1 MKTLVTFVLIFISI
15 NSFACDGCNVYINFS
30 PIDYKNRI
38 SLIGRSRL
46 MYGEYNMFGK
56 QILTKHA
63 SHGNNPLF
71 WNKKVQE
78 NYNTFEIRGAFYM
91 REVWKTTI
99 VIPFVNNQ
107 QFVGDNQRFV
117 VNGLSDP
124 ILLESFQVFNSLK
137 ADDSLKFKHRLQIGG
152 GVKVPLGRIDK
163 QYENGLP
170 NLDLQPGSGSLD
182 FISSITY
189 LFKIKNFGVNSNINF
204 KFNGFNKDNYKYG
217 NTLNST
223 INLFWQTS
231 IKDVTFMPLVGGYFE
246 KMNLDKSKLEQ
257 NGNRVILD
265 YKDTGGTLL
274 FGTVGLKMFYKSVS
288 MSLNYQQNVFTQ
300 LNGYTQLLTKN
311 RINVG
316 LTYSF

>member
-1 MKTLVTFVLIFISI
+1 MKTLITFVLIFISI

-91 REVWKTTI
+91 REIWKTTI

-137 ADDSLKFKHRLQIGG
+137 TDDSLKFKHRLQIGG

-163 QYENGLP
+163 TYENGLP

-189 LFKIKNFGVNSNINF
+189 LFKIKNFGVNSNINV

-231 IKDVTFMPLVGGYFE
+231 VKDVTFMPLVGGYFE
-246 KMNLDKSKLEQ
+246 KMNLDESKFEQ
-257 NGNRVILD
+257 NGNRVIID
-265 YKDTGGTLL
+265 YKDTGGMLL

-288 MSLNYQQNVFTQ
+288 MSLNYQQNVFSQ

-311 RINVG
+311 RINLG

>member
-1 MKTLVTFVLIFISI
+1 MKTLVLFVLIFISLD
-15 NSFACDGCNVYINFS
+15 SFACDGCNVYINFS

-46 MYGEYNMFGK
+46 IYGEYNMFGT
-56 QILTKHA
+56 QMLTKHA

-71 WNKKVQE
+71 WNKTVQE
-78 NYNTFEIRGAFYM
+78 NYNTFEIRGAFYT

-99 VIPFVNNQ
+99 VIPFVNNHQ
-107 QFVGDNQRFV
+107 LVGGNSRFN

-124 ILLESFQVFNSLK
+124 ILLESYQVFNSLK
-137 ADDSLKFKHRLQIGG
+137 TDDDKTFKHRLQVGG
-152 GVKVPLGRIDK
+152 GVKIPLGRIDK
-163 QYENGLP
+163 TYENGLP

-189 LFKIKNFGVNSNINF
+189 LFKVKNFGVNSNVNF

-223 INLFWQTS
+223 INIFWQTS
-231 IKDVTFMPLVGGYFE
+231 MGKFTFMPMIGGYFE
-246 KMNLDKSKLEQ
+246 NMTLDKSKYEQ
-257 NGNRVILD
+257 NGNRMIID
-265 YKDTGGTLL
+265 YIDTGGQLL
-274 FGTVGLKMFYKSVS
+274 FGSAGLKLFYKSMS
-288 MSLNYQQNVFTQ
+288 LSLNYQKNMYSQ

-316 LTYSF
+316 VTYSF